1 MNLNR
6 KTVIWILVGLTAGY
20 FLKKHFEKKA
30 VEKYR
35 ASAQPASQKVNTD
48 KIERIKIKVFD
59 LIESVH
65 YRYKSDEMTADDLT
79 NYEQIVNHIVS

>member
-6 KTVIWILVGLTAGY
+6 KNVIWILVVLTAGY

-30 VEKYR
+30 VENYKSSLKTVR
-35 ASAQPASQKVNTD
+35 QGTDTD

-59 LIESVH
+59 LIETVH
-65 YRYKSDEMTADDLT
+65 YKYKSDEMTDQDLT